1 MSAPSFSPARMYEYL
16 GLARRDLWAALE
28 AVPDELLSRPL
39 LDGERFHCIKDL
51 LFHVAAVEDGWLHE
65 DILRVPPVIDGVP
78 LLAATT
84 GGPEYAPVALSALLD
99 YWRAVEARMQ
109 AYLATVTGEELARVV
124 TVHDAPDEHYTAER
138 LLWHIMLH
146 EVRHTAQICLLLRQ
160 QNITPPSLDLL
171 FYLPEL
177 SNPRYL
183 RG

>member
-1 MSAPSFSPARMYEYL
+1 MSTVPFSPARMYEYL
-16 GLARRDLWAALE
+16 GRARRDLWAALE
-28 AVPDELLSRPL
+28 AVPDEVISRSQ

-65 DILRVPPVIDGVP
+65 DILRVPPVIDSVP

-84 GGPEYAPVALSALLD
+84 GGPEYGHVALSVLLD

-109 AYLATVTGEELARVV
+109 AYLSTTTADELARVV
-124 TVHDAPDEHYTAER
+124 TVHDAPNEQYTAER
-138 LLWHIMLH
+138 LLWHVMLH

-177 SNPRYL
+177 PN
-183 RG
+183 